1 MSEMKQGFYVVGL
14 FDRVFQK
21 RRRRDDGTET
31 VSDHVGL
38 LIRGEEGGT
47 QVLSVRTKNPA
58 LYSAYKRDQ
67 LVQIKVEVGAYKDY
81 VFYQDETCRRY

>member
-1 MSEMKQGFYVVGL
+1 MSELQQGFYVVGL

-38 LIRGEEGGT
+38 LIRGDEGGT
-47 QVLSVRTKNPA
+47 
-58 LYSAYKRDQ
+58 
-67 LVQIKVEVGAYKDY
+67 
-81 VFYQDETCRRY
+81 

>member
-1 MSEMKQGFYVVGL
+1 MSEMKQGFYVVGF

-47 QVLSVRTKNPA
+47 HVLSVRTKNPA
-58 LYSAYKRDQ
+58 LYEQYKRDQ

-81 VFYQDETCRRY
+81 VFYKDETCRR

>member
-38 LIRGEEGGT
+38 LIRNENSGT
-47 QVLSVRTKNPA
+47 QVLSFRTKNPA
-58 LYSAYKRDQ
+58 LYDQYKRDQ
-67 LVQIKVEVGAYKDY
+67 VLTIKVQVGAYKDY
-81 VFYQDETCRRY
+81 VFYQDETC

>member
-38 LIRGEEGGT
+38 LIRNENSGT

-58 LYSAYKRDQ
+58 LYEQYKHDQ
-67 LVQIKVEVGAYKDY
+67 VVTIKVQVGAYKDY
-81 VFYQDETCRRY
+81 VFYQDETC

>member
-1 MSEMKQGFYVVGL
+1 MSEMKQGFYVVGF

-47 QVLSVRTKNPA
+47 HVLSV
-58 LYSAYKRDQ
+58 YEQYKRDQ

-81 VFYQDETCRRY
+81 VFYKDETCRR

>member
-81 VFYQDETCRRY
+81 VFYQDETCRS

>member
-38 LIRGEEGGT
+38 LIRNENSGT

-58 LYSAYKRDQ
+58 LYDQYKRDQ
-67 LVQIKVEVGAYKDY
+67 VVTIKVQVGACKDY
-81 VFYQDETCRRY
+81 VFYQDETC